1 MAELQQVRED
11 TELLPGMF
19 REEAKERLQL
29 QEERKAA
36 EEKMSRA
43 IKEDSSLRKQVR
55 DLTAE
60 VERKKR
66 LAMQAIAARHQVKDT
81 LKEAQDKVSHYEAHM
96 SQVN

>member
-1 MAELQQVRED
+1 M
-11 TELLPGMF
+11 
-19 REEAKERLQL
+19 
-29 QEERKAA
+29 
-36 EEKMSRA
+36 
-43 IKEDSSLRKQVR
+43 R

-81 LKEAQDKVSHYEAHM
+81 LKEAQDKVANYEANM